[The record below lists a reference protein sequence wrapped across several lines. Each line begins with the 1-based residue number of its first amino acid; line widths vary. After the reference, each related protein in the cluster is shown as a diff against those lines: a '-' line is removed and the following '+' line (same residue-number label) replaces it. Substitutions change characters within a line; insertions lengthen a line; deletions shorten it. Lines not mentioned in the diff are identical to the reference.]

1 MSWEVHVTRGTY
13 RMDEDAPPIT
23 VEEWLA
29 YARSQP
35 DLKVLPAPAGQP
47 PEVIFDEGG
56 ERGEVCITWQD
67 GRLSAW
73 NPYERSIGRM
83 VRIAREI
90 GGGAHC
96 EDDDG
101 RRGYDEQGNF
111 DPSMADPPR
120 GGIPSVAGQ
129 ASAGAWTAS
138 PAASTPALVALLVK
152 KRRARRPGEV
162 QQGGEG
168 GQREASPPS
177 DAKLVGSGNAIKT
190 RAPAVRARPPCGCR
204 MARGQA
210 PVRPSSSPV
219 RPPRMPP

>member
-1 MSWEVHVTRGTY
+1 MRKAREDRRSWEVHVTRGTY
-13 RMDEDAPPIT
+13 HMDEDAPPIT

-29 YARSQP
+29 HARSQP
-35 DLKVLPAPAGQP
+35 DLKVLPSPAGQP

-101 RRGYDEQGNF
+101 KRGYDEQGNF
-111 DPSMADPPR
+111 DPAKVDPPEEEYQ
-120 GGIPSVAGQ
+120 GWLGVAGQ
-129 ASAGAWTAS
+129 ATVEGRAVE
-138 PAASTPALVALLVK
+138 PAASTSALVALLVK
-152 KRRARRPGEV
+152 KAPGAMARR
-162 QQGGEG
+162 
-168 GQREASPPS
+168 SPT
-177 DAKLVGSGNAIKT
+177 G
-190 RAPAVRARPPCGCR
+190 R
-204 MARGQA
+204 
-210 PVRPSSSPV
+210 
-219 RPPRMPP
+219 